1 MFDLAINTT
10 LESNPSLLYPC
21 PLCADFPCPG
31 NWVVR
36 FLLVFREGVSELCSL
51 VYSGGLSRDLSEF
64 FVEIK
69 DPNKS
74 FQKEIKI
81 VIFLQFM
88 LGAFSP
94 VNRKRGSSFRCLTI

>member
-10 LESNPSLLYPC
+10 LESNPSRPNPSLVCRL
-21 PLCADFPCPG
+21 PLSRELGLCDFC
-31 NWVVR
+31 
-36 FLLVFREGVSELCSL
+36 LFREGVSELCSL
-51 VYSGGLSRDLSEF
+51 IYSGGLSRDLSDF

-81 VIFLQFM
+81 VIFLRFM

-94 VNRKRGSSFRCLTI
+94 VNRKRRCSFRCLTI

>member
-10 LESNPSLLYPC
+10 LESKTLAAYTLAS
-21 PLCADFPCPG
+21 CADFPCSG
-31 NWVVR
+31 NWGCAI
-36 FLLVFREGVSELCSL
+36 FACFREGVSELCSL

-74 FQKEIKI
+74 FHIEIKI
-81 VIFLQFM
+81 VIFLRFM
-88 LGAFSP
+88 LGSFSP
-94 VNRKRGSSFRCLTI
+94 VNRKRRSSFRCLKI